1 MYIEDFNICK
11 NIQKEIDE
19 LCKKWFEKNGEDW
32 QHYSNWHFLTNEDAI
47 LITYWY
53 EDFWSNTEMYTEVG
67 TIKVTYNELLNFQN
81 YENNEIKQGTTV

>member
-11 NIQKEIDE
+11 NIQKEIDA

-47 LITYWY
+47 LITYW
-53 EDFWSNTEMYTEVG
+53 
-67 TIKVTYNELLNFQN
+67 
-81 YENNEIKQGTTV
+81 